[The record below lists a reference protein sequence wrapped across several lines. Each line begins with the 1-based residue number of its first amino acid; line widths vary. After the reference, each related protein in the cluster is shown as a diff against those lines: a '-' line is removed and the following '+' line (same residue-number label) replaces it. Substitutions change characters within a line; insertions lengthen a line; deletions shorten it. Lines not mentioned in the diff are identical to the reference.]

1 MRNQNQQLF
10 SIKTEITFPT
20 NQLDESREWDVVSV
34 ASRKGVTIIV
44 TVVLAQVQVK
54 DIPIVRV
61 LLTVRPDVT
70 CCREF

>member
-61 LLTVRPDVT
+61 
-70 CCREF
+70 